1 MTFCTSYTGRFCAI
15 WQKRLPRSACGTSG
29 YAAARGCA
37 VARRSGDGH
46 SAQISAGKFAA
57 VFGRPRAGVCAKQHR
72 WNCADCMRSGG
83 LYTLYK
89 KPLKISSR
97 GWLGRGGIC
106 VRPAEPSRKTLIR
119 ICSVFCTFSPVASL
133 YPSFSFRPMP
143 SEKGSRTGAGV
154 RLRVHH
160 VCRCGIHGLGG
171 YQC

>member
-83 LYTLYK
+83 LYIPHK
-89 KPLKISSR
+89 NPLKISSR
-97 GWLGRGGIC
+97 RRVGRGGNC
-106 VRPAEPSRKTLIR
+106 VCPAAASRKTLTQN
-119 ICSVFCTFSPVASL
+119 CSIFRMFHHISVQ
-133 YPSFSFRPMP
+133 YPHFPFRPMP

-160 VCRCGIHGLGG
+160 VCRCGIHGSGG
-171 YQC
+171 Y